1 MSYSSGYLQVRWKL
15 NAERMP
21 HLKEIAQE
29 HIVEP
34 LHSAICVRCG
44 NLLVSVFAFTPALLP
59 DQPFIALQMH

>member
-34 LHSAICVRCG
+34 LTA
-44 NLLVSVFAFTPALLP
+44 
-59 DQPFIALQMH
+59 